1 METDFGYSYD
11 ISWDTDLSQ
20 DVVYIDTGDGGIY
33 LTSRDLKELG
43 GLLDDN
49 PCSLSQVPGRWAR

>member
-1 METDFGYSYD
+1 MMETDFGYSYD

-49 PCSLSQVPGRWAR
+49 P